1 MRNFIAVVVLSLLP
15 FMAYAAESEGN
26 IELKNG
32 SLYRGQDLTFDEL
45 SLSGRLAITDLI
57 LDGFYVQGDFDLV
70 QTETLETV
78 AAKLNDTRRVIR
90 IGDDLRSRVAFGFRG
105 TLWGLVADLSVARF
119 IDPVIQLEDYNEV
132 SLELQTDWR
141 LADHFDL
148 YGHVA
153 HAFDDAEQWHT
164 GVGVVGR
171 DLLVKGLHASAGV
184 NFYHYERSLTLD
196 DWTRNNFEVNASYRL
211 FDTVDL
217 FSTYSVGHRGWFGQ
231 ELDNEFLVGV
241 RISF

>member
-15 FMAYAAESEGN
+15 FTAFAAESEGN
-26 IELKNG
+26 IELKNN

-78 AAKLNDTRRVIR
+78 AAKLNETRRVIR

-153 HAFDDAEQWHT
+153 HAFDGAEQWHT

-171 DLLVKGLHASAGV
+171 DLLVEGLHASAGV